1 MYRLNRI
8 LLEHETLVTIGI
20 FGLAQMFADLFSD
33 AGYSAG
39 AMITRLAGIV
49 LVLAMLIWSW
59 RRKPSPL
66 SVPLLLIEE
75 NKKEDA
81 RARYQAFVKQT
92 RLDKDV
98 REIDKMSP
106 VREEELYI
114 RMTPT
119 IRDSLAPE
127 RWHEEFLRLVREW
140 DEEVDERLYRWYPD
154 YHSGLVYHLRPMV
167 VLPMAFALGAAVGL
181 RRSVV
186 LYHSSPQGSAY
197 RVMDL
202 GQPRRVLEP
211 PDQKCPLEQRPAEI
225 KPPDEKQEHLILHI
239 VLSDHHSP
247 DLNAHAERQSAVNL
261 ALYCNQRLPD
271 SGEWLP
277 YVQSIWQC
285 AKPWIH
291 AFQRV
296 DICLICPDAVAF
308 ALGMAF
314 SGNPHIRVCHRV
326 GTEYVPVVHLEWLK
340 EHLAF
345 T

>member
-1 MYRLNRI
+1 MYRLKSI
-8 LLEHETLVTIGI
+8 LLERETLLTIGI
-20 FGLAQMFADLFSD
+20 FGLAQMVADLFSD

-39 AMITRLAGIV
+39 AMITRLAGIA
-49 LVLAMLIWSW
+49 LVLAVLVASW
-59 RRKPSPL
+59 LRKPSSL

-81 RARYQAFVKQT
+81 RARYHAFVKQIG
-92 RLDKDV
+92 LGSSV
-98 REIDKMSP
+98 REIGRVSP

-119 IRDSLAPE
+119 IRDTSAPE
-127 RWHEEFLRLVREW
+127 KWHEEFLRLIREW

-167 VLPMAFALGAAVGL
+167 VLPMAFALGATVGL

-202 GQPRRVLEP
+202 REPRRVLEP
-211 PDQKCPLEQRPAEI
+211 PDQECPLQQIPEEI
-225 KPPDEKQEHLILHI
+225 KPPEEKQRQLILHI
-239 VLSDHHSP
+239 VLSDHHFP
-247 DLNAHAERQSAVNL
+247 DLSAHVEHQSAVNL
-261 ALYCNQRLPD
+261 ALYYNQRLPD

-277 YVQSIWQC
+277 YVQTVWQRV
-285 AKPWIH
+285 KPWIH

-314 SGNPHIRVCHRV
+314 SGNPHIRVCHRI
-326 GTEYVPVVHLEWLK
+326 GTQYVPVVHLEWLK
-340 EHLAF
+340 EYLAF